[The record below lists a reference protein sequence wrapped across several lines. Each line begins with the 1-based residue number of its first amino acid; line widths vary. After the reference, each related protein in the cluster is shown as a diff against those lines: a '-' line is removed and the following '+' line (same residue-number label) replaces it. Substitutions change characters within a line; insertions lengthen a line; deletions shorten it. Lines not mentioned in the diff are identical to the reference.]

1 MDRRHL
7 LVLSAAAA
15 VAIGAAVL
23 LTPETAERSTLPG
36 GPAGGSLAFEGLAG
50 RLQAA
55 SHIEVRKHDA
65 SLTLLRQGEAWVLPD
80 RGGWPARPEKVREM
94 LVGLTELRLVEPRTA
109 DPAQLDRLGLD
120 DPMRPGS
127 TALLVRVL
135 DPTGAPL
142 AELVVGRRRVRTAG
156 NLPESAYVRRPGET
170 QAWLAEGR
178 LPVDADPQLW
188 VDRDIANLPQDRIR
202 RVAVRRAGEPGLVLA
217 RGEEPEA
224 KLRVVEPAD
233 APPADEVALDEIAR
247 AFEFLTFLEV
257 KPEAEIPG
265 TPLGESRFELTEGL
279 SVTVLPHRDEDRLW
293 IRLQAEGS
301 GAEAE
306 RLNARWRGWAYQVGA
321 WKEKAFLPRAEDLA
335 ARDSGAPQPDGAPGA
350 R

>member
-1 MDRRHL
+1 MHRRSL
-7 LVLSAAAA
+7 LLLGGAAA
-15 VAIGAAVL
+15 VSVGAAL
-23 LTPETAERSTLPG
+23 LLAPRRIDQPDIAP
-36 GPAGGSLAFEGLAG
+36 GSLAFPGLAD

-55 SHIEVRKHDA
+55 ERIEIRKADGTLV
-65 SLTLLRQGEAWVLPD
+65 LTRQGDAWGLPD
-80 RGGWPARPEKVREM
+80 KGGYPVRAEKLREM

-127 TALLVRVL
+127 TALLLRVL
-135 DPTGAPL
+135 DQAGAPL

-178 LPVDADPQLW
+178 LAVDADPQLW
-188 VDRDIANLPQDRIR
+188 VDRDIANLAQDRIR
-202 RVAVRRAGEPGLVLA
+202 HVVVRRAGEPELVLA

-224 KLRVVEPAD
+224 KLRLVEPAD
-233 APPADEVALDEIAR
+233 APSPADEVALDEIAR
-247 AFEFLTFLEV
+247 GFEFLTFLEV
-257 KPEAEIPG
+257 RPEAEVPG
-265 TPLGESRFELTEGL
+265 TPLGEGRFELTEGL
-279 SVTVLPHRDEDRLW
+279 AVTVLPHKDEDRLW
-293 IRLQAEGS
+293 IRLRAEG

-335 ARDSGAPQPDGAPGA
+335 PSPGGAS